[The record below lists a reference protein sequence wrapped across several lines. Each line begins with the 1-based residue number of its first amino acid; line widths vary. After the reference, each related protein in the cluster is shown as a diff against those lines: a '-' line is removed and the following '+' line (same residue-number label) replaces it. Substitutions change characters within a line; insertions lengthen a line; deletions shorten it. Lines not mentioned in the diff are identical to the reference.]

1 MIFFISNEKWWE
13 KLNEIKY
20 EFLLILI
27 FVFKNRVSKGKFFF
41 DRLFV

>member
-41 DRLFV
+41 DGLFV